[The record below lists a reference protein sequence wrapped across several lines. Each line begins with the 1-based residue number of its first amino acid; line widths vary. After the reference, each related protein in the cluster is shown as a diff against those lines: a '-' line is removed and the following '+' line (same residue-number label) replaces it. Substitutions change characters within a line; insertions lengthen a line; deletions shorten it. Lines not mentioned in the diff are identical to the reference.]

1 MTSPHTFD
9 REEVMA
15 YLDGELPAPQAASVR
30 AHLERCESC
39 RAFAQELRAV
49 SSSLSE
55 WQVEAA
61 PSVLDVS
68 VRSALDAA
76 PLAARVDATREPR
89 SPWYAWFALPMVRL
103 AGAAAAVVI
112 VAFITWRVAQPL
124 VEPQSSSPAVA
135 DVPQAAPAGRLEAA
149 PPPVSALGAAG
160 PARELQLPQRGQG
173 AGSARQDAVSEVA
186 VGAARGGTTPELAR
200 PTPIEAPPLL
210 TSLPATPPPAPP
222 PAAAQPPVSAAQRS
236 TLNAVTFLPGV
247 AQGQTAAK
255 PTQTAD
261 ARAAGAGAGR
271 GGRGAGGGRGSDATM
286 TQRSM
291 NEQVVDGVFAISAA
305 RPVEVVLASLPR
317 PVEAHSIEMVIESN
331 TFDAVRPALASI
343 LVKQKGTTQ
352 TMTTRGEAPD
362 PRVLEAQISIP
373 IAGIDAAVTSLRALG
388 RVVRENQTKDNL
400 DTRIDDLVEQIEK
413 ATRDEQEL
421 LNVIGRASDPATTE
435 AAKQA
440 RARASADRTRLEDEG
455 RRAIGRVREVVV
467 TLRIEEGRQ
476 AAR

>member
-76 PLAARVDATREPR
+76 PLSGRVDATREPR

-112 VAFITWRVAQPL
+112 VALITWRVAPPP

-149 PPPVSALGAAG
+149 PPPVSPPGAAG

-200 PTPIEAPPLL
+200 PAPIDAPPLL

-236 TLNAVTFLPGV
+236 TLNAVTLLPGV

-271 GGRGAGGGRGSDATM
+271 AGGGRGSDATM

-291 NEQVVDGVFAISAA
+291 NEQVVDGVFAISAT

-352 TMTTRGEAPD
+352 TMATRGEAPD

-413 ATRDEQEL
+413 AKRDEQEL

-435 AAKQA
+435 AATQA